1 MNAKNNTEKN
11 EPFQPILDL
20 KNVVSVLLSS
30 DFLQMENLVKE
41 CISYIVCNLQD
52 VVRLPIDMNCLSEN
66 LLWQISIKIPFY

>member
-1 MNAKNNTEKN
+1 MNDKKNTEKN

-66 LLWQISIKIPFY
+66 LLW